1 MAVDQ
6 QIDGSQT
13 SSMSRRDREQGER
26 EGSGSGRGGTCR
38 RRSSAARLGV
48 DGGGLGQQLGGG
60 GVACAELQRRHGA
73 VAVRLGGEL
82 RLLLCCPAASR

>member
-1 MAVDQ
+1 MAVDRE
-6 QIDGSQT
+6 IDGAQL

-48 DGGGLGQQLGGG
+48 DGEGLGQKLGGG
-60 GVACAELQRRHGA
+60 GVAGDGLRRRHGYGDRTA
-73 VAVRLGGEL
+73 RVELELLFGGF
-82 RLLLCCPAASR
+82 